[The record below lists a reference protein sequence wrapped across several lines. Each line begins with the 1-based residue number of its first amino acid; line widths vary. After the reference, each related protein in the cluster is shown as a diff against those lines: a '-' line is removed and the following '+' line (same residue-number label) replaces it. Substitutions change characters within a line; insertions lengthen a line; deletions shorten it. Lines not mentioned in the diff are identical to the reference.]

1 MFEVPEK
8 IRELQFFELQDYTD
22 ASNVIPPAVLEAIR
36 RFVVR
41 ATEPHE
47 LYIYWIGRQLKY
59 HEEKLSR

>member
-8 IRELQFFELQDYTD
+8 IRVLQFFELQDYTD
-22 ASNVIPPAVLEAIR
+22 VNNVIPPAVLESIR

-41 ATEPHE
+41 ATKHHE

-59 HEEKLSR
+59 HEGRFE